1 MAPVCTSAAAR
12 AVFVAD
18 DTAFVR
24 DRFKTA
30 LEAAGHQALTARTGH
45 ELLAQ
50 LRNRPGVADL
60 VVVDLRIA
68 GGKGVALIRSLRGID
83 DRLPIVVFSGTIA
96 SAKEVRE
103 LSDIGIAGYINE
115 YAADHHILPG
125 LSPHLFPDTLSRRTS
140 PRLSVG
146 VAISYRVGSKLAQAV
161 TLSVSRGGLAIR
173 TTSLLDVGT
182 NIKVRFRLPG
192 TPREVEAGAT
202 VAWVDRRVGM
212 GVRFSAIGV
221 EEQAIVG
228 DFVDARFFSNRKA

>member
-1 MAPVCTSAAAR
+1 MGTVCTSAAAR

-45 ELLAQ
+45 ELLSQ
-50 LRNRPGVADL
+50 LRNRPGAADL

-68 GGKGVALIRSLRGID
+68 GGKGVTLVRSLRSLD
-83 DRLPIVVFSGTIA
+83 DRLPVVVFSGTIA
-96 SAKEVRE
+96 STKEVRE
-103 LSDIGIAGYINE
+103 LSDLGVAGYVNE
-115 YAADHHILPG
+115 YAADHHILPS
-125 LSPHLFPDTLSRRTS
+125 LSPYLFPDSLNRRTS
-140 PRLSVG
+140 PRLSLG
-146 VAISYRVGSKLAQAV
+146 IAISYRVGSKLSQAV
-161 TLSVSRGGLAIR
+161 TLSVSRGGVAIR

-192 TPREVEAGAT
+192 SAREVEAGAT
-202 VAWVDRRVGM
+202 VAWIDRRVGM

-221 EEQAIVG
+221 DEQALVG

>member
-1 MAPVCTSAAAR
+1 MATVCTSIAAK

-30 LEAAGHQALTARTGH
+30 LDAAGHQTLTARTGH
-45 ELLAQ
+45 ELLSQ

-60 VVVDLRIA
+60 VVLDLRIP
-68 GGKGVALIRSLRGID
+68 GGKGVALVRAVRSVD
-83 DRLPIVVFSGTIA
+83 SRLPIVVFSGTIA

-103 LSDIGIAGYINE
+103 LSEIGVAGYINE
-115 YAADHHILPG
+115 YASDHHILPA
-125 LSPHLFPDTLSRRTS
+125 LSPYLFPESLNRRISQRLTLGV
-140 PRLSVG
+140 SV
-146 VAISYRVGSKLAQAV
+146 SYRVGSKLAHAV
-161 TLSVSRGGLAIR
+161 TLNVSRGGLAIR

-182 NIKVRFRLPG
+182 NIKVRFRVPG
-192 TPREVEAGAT
+192 GSREIEAGAT
-202 VAWVDRRVGM
+202 VTWVDRRVGM

-221 EEQAIVG
+221 DEQTIVG